1 MRLFLISS
9 FIFILINVNKAI
21 SDVLPNDLFSSVE
34 VVELQMSSLQT
45 NSIKNNSGIYQC
57 WLFAH
62 PENKKYTG
70 PFDNFKRMISDT
82 SYKILLNSTK
92 FKIRLLDEN
101 QEMAKYSVDV
111 DAYDNKRYNLSWVLE
126 RAKLDQNCKNCW
138 MTTSV
143 TQPQFIGPV
152 SYTHLTLPT
161 TPYV

>member
-9 FIFILINVNKAI
+9 FIFILININKAI

-70 PFDNFKRMISDT
+70 PFPNFMNMIANT
-82 SYKILLNSTK
+82 PYKILLNSLK
-92 FKIRLLDEN
+92 FKTKLLSKDN
-101 QEMAKYSVDV
+101 NVAKFSVDV
-111 DAYDNKRYNLSWVLE
+111 DAYDNKRYRLLWILE
-126 RAKLDQNCKNCW
+126 KAKIDTKCLKCW

-143 TQPQFIGPV
+143 TQPKYIG
-152 SYTHLTLPT
+152 LLN
-161 TPYV
+161 